1 MATPEWGAK
10 RICQSCA
17 IKFYDFDRSPIVC
30 PQCSA
35 KFDPE
40 SLLKSRRTRPPASAK
55 PPLEK
60 VVAKP
65 ANGELKE
72 AVPGQDDTVDLGQDA
87 TVDLG
92 QDDKDLAN
100 LADDDDKDAVIEDV
114 SGSPPAWP
122 GSSLPHAAATSP
134 TAKTTAHSLLL
145 KSRITSS
152 LVETYC

>member
-1 MATPEWGAK
+1 MAKPEWGTK

-60 VVAKP
+60 TDAKT

-72 AVPGQDDTVDLGQDA
+72 AVPGQDDK
-87 TVDLG
+87 VDLG
-92 QDDKDLAN
+92 QDDKVNLGQDDKVNLGQDDKN
-100 LADDDDKDAVIEDV
+100 LATLSDDDDKDAVIEDV
-114 SGSPPAWP
+114 SDLGGNDKDMAEIVV
-122 GSSLPHAAATSP
+122 TRDDD
-134 TAKTTAHSLLL
+134 KD
-145 KSRITSS
+145 
-152 LVETYC
+152 

>member
-1 MATPEWGAK
+1 MAKPEWGTK

-60 VVAKP
+60 MDAKP

-72 AVPGQDDTVDLGQDA
+72 AVPGQDDK
-87 TVDLG
+87 VDLG

-100 LADDDDKDAVIEDV
+100 LSDDDEDAVIKDVSDLGGDDKDVAEIVVTRDDDKD
-114 SGSPPAWP
+114 
-122 GSSLPHAAATSP
+122 
-134 TAKTTAHSLLL
+134 
-145 KSRITSS
+145 
-152 LVETYC
+152 

>member
-1 MATPEWGAK
+1 MAKPEWGTK

-60 VVAKP
+60 TDAKP

-72 AVPGQDDTVDLGQDA
+72 AVLGQDDKIDLGQDDK
-87 TVDLG
+87 VDLG
-92 QDDKDLAN
+92 QDDKKLAA
-100 LADDDDKDAVIEDV
+100 LSDDDDEDAVIEDV
-114 SGSPPAWP
+114 SDLGGEDKDVAEIVV
-122 GSSLPHAAATSP
+122 TRDDD
-134 TAKTTAHSLLL
+134 KD
-145 KSRITSS
+145 
-152 LVETYC
+152 